1 MSRITA
7 GVEQSLTDIVGADRI
22 RTDIVER
29 TCNSIDIGEMPPAI
43 KSMIPAGIAG
53 AVLRPRTEED
63 LQALVVLAQN
73 DPKHVRL
80 VPRAAG
86 TSGYGGV
93 LPDKGAVVLVMTDW
107 NAVLSIDPDAMTA
120 RVQTAAIWQ
129 DVDAE
134 LEKHGLTLRLY
145 PSSYPSSTVGGWLA
159 QGGGGHGSTE
169 YGVFKDN
176 VVSARVVLPTGEIR
190 EFSGEALHDYVAG
203 AEGTT
208 GIITEVEF
216 LVRKLEPELHRMWAF
231 HETHSAAEAMRAVHD
246 AGIPVWSVSFV
257 NEANVALRKTLPDDY
272 LHAYEIAEA
281 GAEAVIPN
289 AFLVLV
295 AYPESRRESVDQPLS
310 DAMNTW
316 HGIELH
322 QEAAER
328 EWAERFAT
336 MRLKKL
342 GPSMIPAEVLVPL
355 EKASAVLAD
364 IEREI
369 HQTVILEG
377 IVGKAGTLTLIGYI
391 LHDDRSLRFNL
402 AYALSLSVLGIA
414 KRHGG
419 SAYSTGLYFR
429 GEAESAFGKDWV
441 DKYQEFKDEVDP
453 DGFMNPGKVTGRG
466 LLGVIM
472 EGAQAFEPE
481 IRPFANMAVPPAH
494 AIDKIAAKHGI
505 PADVV
510 RPAYECARCG
520 YCVNTCDQYN
530 GRGWESQSPR
540 GKWTFLREIV
550 EGRAKFDDRAVHTFL
565 VCTTCEVCDTRC
577 QLQLPIQDSWMTM
590 RDTLVGK
597 QKHGT
602 LPAFEIMAASLRG
615 EKDIWA
621 GKSEHRADWVPD
633 GARPRLKDK
642 AEVLYFAG
650 CTASF
655 VDTSIAQA
663 SLELLLDAGYDVA
676 HMGTDEMC
684 CGIPM
689 KAAGKWDLFEEC
701 YDHNVAAARERGAKT
716 IVTSCPSCAYVWRE
730 YYREIAEARGEP
742 FEFDVRQY
750 SELLAPKLADGTL
763 RPTEAL
769 SGTYTFHDSCHL
781 GRAQGIY
788 EPPRQMLKAIPG
800 CDVVEMR
807 HNHRDS
813 LCCGSVL
820 TLVGDVDIAP
830 DLGKLRLDEAKEAGA
845 DTIVTLCPCC
855 KIQLRN
861 ANSHKNMDVDV
872 KDLAYLVARSCGHD
886 IEDASPDAAYQW
898 GIFEKFIR
906 LLEPANMAELMTKV
920 FPQMVEAMPKAER
933 TMMLA
938 SRHVPGGMHLM
949 EKLMPPMFAHM
960 APDLID
966 KVMPDL
972 LEEIKTYVGEMPP
985 DMTELMPDLLPDAMH
1000 SLLPT
1005 YLPQLIPELVPR
1017 FIGFLQTYERPV
1029 ADGTPLDPEPKT
1041 QPEESRD
1048 QSA

>member
-1 MSRITA
+1 MSRIKSA
-7 GVEQSLTDIVGADRI
+7 VEESLTRIVGPDCI

-29 TCNSIDIGEMPPAI
+29 TCNSVNIGEMPPAI
-43 KSMIPAGIAG
+43 KRMIPVGIAG
-53 AVLRPRTEED
+53 AVVRPRTEEE
-63 LQALVVLAQN
+63 LQQLVLLARE

-93 LPDKGAVVLVMTDW
+93 LPDKGAVVVVMTDW
-107 NAVLSIDPDAMTA
+107 NAVLKIDPTAMTA

-129 DVDAE
+129 DVDVA
-134 LEKHGLTLRLY
+134 LAKHGLTLRLY

-159 QGGGGHGSTE
+159 QGGGGYGSTE
-169 YGVFKDN
+169 YGTFQEN
-176 VVSARVVLPTGEIR
+176 VVAARVVLPTGEIKEMTGDELR
-190 EFSGEALHDYVAG
+190 DYVAG

-216 LVRKLEPELHRMWAF
+216 LVRKLEPEVHRMWAF
-231 HETHSAAEAMRAVHD
+231 HEAHSAAEALCAAHE
-246 AGIPVWSVSFV
+246 AGIPIWSMSVV
-257 NEANVALRKTLPDDY
+257 NPANVALRKTLPDDY
-272 LHAYEIAEA
+272 MHDYELAAA
-281 GAEAVIPN
+281 GSEAVIPT
-289 AFLVLV
+289 AFLVLA
-295 AYPESRRESVDQPLS
+295 AYPASRRASVDRPL
-310 DAMNTW
+310 AETMRAW
-316 HGIELH
+316 HGIEL
-322 QEAAER
+322 QREAAER

-342 GPSMIPAEVLVPL
+342 GPSIIPAEILVPL
-355 EKASAVLAD
+355 AGASAVLAD
-364 IEREI
+364 IEQEI

-377 IVGKAGTLTLIGYI
+377 IVGKAGTLTLLGYV
-391 LHDDRSLRFNL
+391 LHDDRSLRFNV
-402 AYALSLSVLGIA
+402 AYALSLSVLDIA

-429 GEAESAFGKDWV
+429 GEADSVLGKEWV
-441 DKYQEFKDEVDP
+441 DKYRTFKDEIDP
-453 DGFMNPGKVTGRG
+453 DGFMNPGKVTGKG
-466 LLGVIM
+466 LLGVMM

-494 AIDKIAAKHGI
+494 AVDKIAAKHGI

-510 RPAYECARCG
+510 RPAYQCARCG
-520 YCVNTCDQYN
+520 YCVNTCEQYT

-550 EGRAKFDDRAVHTFL
+550 EGRAKWDDRAVHTFL

-621 GKSEHRADWVPD
+621 GKAEHRADWVP
-633 GARPRLKDK
+633 AETVVRLKDR
-642 AEVLYFAG
+642 ADVMYYAG
-650 CTASF
+650 CTSSF
-655 VDTSIAQA
+655 VNTSTAQA
-663 SLELLLDAGYDVA
+663 SLELLLDAGYDVTYA
-676 HMGTDEMC
+676 GADEMC
-684 CGIPM
+684 CGLPM
-689 KAAGKWDLFEEC
+689 KAAGKWDLFEES
-701 YDHNVAAARERGAKT
+701 YDNNVAAARKRGAKT

-730 YYREIAEARGEP
+730 FYPQVAEARGEP
-742 FEFDVRQY
+742 FEFEVRQY

-763 RPTEAL
+763 RPTEGL

-788 EPPRQMLKAIPG
+788 EPPRQMLASIPG
-800 CDVVEMR
+800 CEVVEMQ

-820 TLVGDVDIAP
+820 TLVGDVNIAP
-830 DLGKLRLDEAKEAGA
+830 DLGKRRLDEAVEAGA

-861 ANSHKNMDVDV
+861 ANTRKGMDVNV

-886 IEDASPDAAYQW
+886 IEDATPNATFQW
-898 GIFEKFIR
+898 SVFEKFIR
-906 LLEPANMAELMTKV
+906 LLEPANMAEIMSRV
-920 FPQMVEAMPKAER
+920 FPQMFDAMSRAER

-938 SRHVPGGMHLM
+938 SRHVPGGMALV
-949 EKLMPPMFAHM
+949 EKLMPSMFPHM
-960 APDLID
+960 APKLLDQ
-966 KVMPDL
+966 VMPDL
-972 LEEIKTYVGEMPP
+972 LEEIKAYVGEMPP
-985 DMTELMPDLLPDAMH
+985 DMVELMPNLLPDAMH

-1017 FIGFLQTYERPV
+1017 FVEFLRTYERPIEE
-1029 ADGTPLDPEPKT
+1029 DGPLEPPPT
-1041 QPEESRD
+1041 D
-1048 QSA
+1048 

>member
-1 MSRITA
+1 MRISA
-7 GVEQSLTDIVGADRI
+7 LVEESLTDIVGPDRI
-22 RTDIVER
+22 RTDIVEC
-29 TCNSIDIGEMPPAI
+29 TVNSIDIGEMPPAI

-53 AVLRPRTEED
+53 AVVRPRNEED
-63 LQALVVLAQN
+63 LRALVGLARN

-107 NAVLSIDPDAMTA
+107 NAVLSVDPESMTM

-129 DVDAE
+129 DVDEE
-134 LEKHGLTLRLY
+134 LAKHGLTLRLY

-159 QGGGGHGSTE
+159 QGGGGYGSTE
-169 YGVFKDN
+169 YGAFKDN
-176 VVSARVVLPTGEIR
+176 VVAARVVLPTGDIR
-190 EFSGEALHDYVAG
+190 EFTGEGLRDYVAG

-216 LVRKLEPELHRMWAF
+216 LVRKLQPEVHRMWAF
-231 HETHSAAEAMRAVHD
+231 NEAHSAAEAMRAAHE
-246 AGIPVWSVSFV
+246 AGIPVWSMSFV
-257 NEANVALRKTLPDDY
+257 NPANVALRKTLPDDY

-281 GAEAVIPN
+281 GSEAVIPN
-289 AFLVLV
+289 AFLVLA
-295 AYPESRRESVDQPLS
+295 AYPESRRESVDEPLS
-310 DAMNTW
+310 DAMHAW
-316 HGIELH
+316 HGTELH
-322 QEAAER
+322 REAAEQ
-328 EWAERFAT
+328 EWAERFTT

-355 EKASAVLAD
+355 QAASVALAD
-364 IEREI
+364 IEREVD
-369 HQTVILEG
+369 QTVILEG
-377 IVGKAGTLTLIGYI
+377 VVGKAGTLTLLGYI
-391 LHDDRSLRFNL
+391 LHDDRSLRFNV
-402 AYALSLSVLGIA
+402 AYALSLSVLDIA

-419 SAYSTGLYFR
+419 TAYSTGLYFR
-429 GEAESAFGKDWV
+429 GEAESVLGKDWV
-441 DKYQEFKDEVDP
+441 DKYRTFKAEVDP
-453 DGFMNPGKVTGRG
+453 DGVMNPGKVAGKG

-481 IRPFANMAVPPAH
+481 IRPFANMAVPPSH
-494 AIDKIAAKHGI
+494 AVDEIAASHGI

-510 RPAYECARCG
+510 GPAYQCARCG
-520 YCVNTCDQYN
+520 YCVNTCEQYT

-550 EGRAKFDDRAVHTFL
+550 EGRAKFDAQAVHTFL

-590 RDTLVGK
+590 RGTLVGK

-602 LPAFEIMAASLRG
+602 LPAFEIMAASLKG

-621 GKSEHRADWVPD
+621 GKSEHRADWVPSD
-633 GARPRLKDK
+633 ARGRLKDK

-650 CTASF
+650 CTSSF
-655 VDTSIAQA
+655 VDTTIAQA
-663 SLELLLDAGYDVA
+663 SLALLLDAGYGVTY
-676 HMGTDEMC
+676 MGTEEMC
-684 CGIPM
+684 CGLPM
-689 KAAGKWDLFEEC
+689 KVAGKWDLFEES

-716 IVTSCPSCAYVWRE
+716 IVSSCPSCAYVWRE
-730 YYREIAEARGEP
+730 FYPEIAESRGEP
-742 FEFDVRQY
+742 FEFEVRQY
-750 SELLAPKLADGTL
+750 SELLAPKLANGTL
-763 RPTEAL
+763 QPTEAL

-781 GRAQGIY
+781 GRAQGVY
-788 EPPRQMLKAIPG
+788 EPPREMLKAIPG
-800 CDVVEMR
+800 CSVVEMR
-807 HNHRDS
+807 HHHRDS

-830 DLGKLRLDEAKEAGA
+830 DLGKRRLDEAKDAGA

-861 ANSHKNMDVDV
+861 ANSRKGMDVDV

-886 IEDASPDAAYQW
+886 IEDATPDAAYQW

-906 LLEPANMAELMTKV
+906 LLEPATMADLMAKV
-920 FPQMVEAMPKAER
+920 FPQMFAAMPKAEQ

-938 SRHVPGGMHLM
+938 SRHVPGGIPLL
-949 EKLMPPMFAHM
+949 EKLMPEMFPHM
-960 APDLID
+960 APELLD

-972 LEEIKTYVGEMPP
+972 IEQVKAYVGEMPP
-985 DMTELMPDLLPDAMH
+985 DLTELMPDLLPDAMH

-1017 FIGFLQTYERPV
+1017 FIGFLRTCEGPS
-1029 ADGTPLDPEPKT
+1029 
-1041 QPEESRD
+1041 EEAETSSRGGR
-1048 QSA
+1048 

>member
-1 MSRITA
+1 MRMSGA
-7 GVEQSLTDIVGADRI
+7 VEESLAHIVGPDHI
-22 RTDIVER
+22 RTDMFER
-29 TCNSIDIGEMPPAI
+29 TVNSIDIGDMPPAI
-43 KSMIPAGIAG
+43 KSMIPVGIAG
-53 AVLRPRTEED
+53 AVVRPRTEED
-63 LQALVVLAQN
+63 LQALVTLARN

-80 VPRAAG
+80 VPRAAA

-93 LPDKGAVVLVMTDW
+93 LPEKGAVVVVMTDW
-107 NAVLSIDPDAMTA
+107 NAVLSIDPDAMTV

-129 DVDAE
+129 DLDAE
-134 LEKHGLTLRLY
+134 LAKHGLTLRLY

-159 QGGGGHGSTE
+159 QGGGGYGSTE

-176 VVSARVVLPTGEIR
+176 VVAARVVLPTGEIR
-190 EFSGEALHDYVAG
+190 EFTGEALRNYVAD

-208 GIITEVEF
+208 GIITEVEL
-216 LVRKLEPELHRMWAF
+216 LVRKLEPEVHRMWAF
-231 HETHSAAEAMRAVHD
+231 NKGHSAAEAMRAAHD
-246 AGIPVWSVSFV
+246 ARIPIWSMSFV
-257 NEANVALRKTLPDDY
+257 NPANIALRKTLPDDY
-272 LHAYEIAEA
+272 LHAYELAEA
-281 GAEAVIPN
+281 GTEAVIPN

-295 AYPESRRESVDQPLS
+295 AYPESRRESVDKPLS
-310 DAMNTW
+310 EVMHAW
-316 HGIELH
+316 HGTELR

-342 GPSMIPAEVLVPL
+342 GPSIIPAEVIVPL
-355 EKASAVLAD
+355 EGASAALAD
-364 IEREI
+364 IEREV

-377 IVGKAGTLTLIGYI
+377 VVGKAGTVTLLGYI
-391 LHDDRSLRFNL
+391 LHDDRSLRFNV
-402 AYALSLSVLGIA
+402 AYGLSLSVLGIA

-429 GEAESAFGKDWV
+429 GEADSVFGKDWV
-441 DKYQEFKDEVDP
+441 DKYRAFKDEVDP
-453 DGFMNPGKVTGRG
+453 DGFLNPGKVTGKG
-466 LLGVIM
+466 LLGVMM
-472 EGAQAFEPE
+472 EGAEAFEPE

-494 AIDKIAAKHGI
+494 AVDKITAKRGI

-510 RPAYECARCG
+510 LPAYQCARCG
-520 YCVNTCDQYN
+520 YCVNTCEQYS

-597 QKHGT
+597 QKRGT
-602 LPAFEIMAASLRG
+602 LPAFEIMAASLKG
-615 EKDIWA
+615 EKDIWS
-621 GKSEHRADWVPD
+621 GKSAHRADWVPVEAL
-633 GARPRLKDK
+633 GRLKDK
-642 AEVLYFAG
+642 ADILFFAG

-655 VDTSIAQA
+655 VDTSIAEA
-663 SLELLLDAGYDVA
+663 SLKLLLDAGYDVA
-676 HMGTDEMC
+676 YMGTDEMC
-684 CGIPM
+684 CGLPM
-689 KAAGKWDLFEEC
+689 KAAGKWDLFEDC

-716 IVTSCPSCAYVWRE
+716 IVASCPSCAYVWRE
-730 YYREIAEARGEP
+730 YYGQIAEARGEP
-742 FEFDVRQY
+742 FDFDVRQY

-763 RPTEAL
+763 QPTERL
-769 SGTYTFHDSCHL
+769 SGRYTFHDSCHL

-788 EPPRQMLKAIPG
+788 EPPREMLKAIPG
-800 CDVVEMR
+800 CDVVEMQ
-807 HNHRDS
+807 HHHRDS

-830 DLGKLRLDEAKEAGA
+830 DLGKRRLDEAKEVGA

-861 ANSHKNMDVDV
+861 ANSCKGMDVDV

-886 IEDASPDAAYQW
+886 IEDATPNAAYQW
-898 GIFEKFIR
+898 SIFEKFIR

-920 FPQMVEAMPKAER
+920 FPQMFAAMSKAEQ

-938 SRHVPGGMHLM
+938 SRHVPGGMHLL
-949 EKLMPPMFAHM
+949 EKLMPEMFPHM
-960 APDLID
+960 APELLDE
-966 KVMPDL
+966 VMPDL
-972 LEEIKTYVGEMPP
+972 IEEVKAYVGEMPP
-985 DMTELMPDLLPDAMH
+985 DMTELMPDLLPAAMR

-1005 YLPQLIPELVPR
+1005 YLPQLIPELAPR
-1017 FIGFLQTYERPV
+1017 FVGFLQTYERP
-1029 ADGTPLDPEPKT
+1029 AKPG
-1041 QPEESRD
+1041 
-1048 QSA
+1048 